1 MAPPIIVHAC
11 NFVCHP
17 ANKVLPTYHQCQ
29 EPSLDGN
36 FSSIAQYESGVLF
49 PTAQI
54 FQFSFG
60 RVSGTGDEATDGSP
74 TLDVAVPVVI
84 NIIPPNAL
92 LSADT
97 IVTLSIAGGNATGR
111 L

>member
-1 MAPPIIVHAC
+1 MC
-11 NFVCHP
+11 RP

-29 EPSLDGN
+29 ELSLDGN

-49 PTAQI
+49 PTAQT

-60 RVSGTGDEATDGSP
+60 QVSRTGDEATDGSP
-74 TLDVAVPVVI
+74 TLDVAVPVMI

-92 LSADT
+92 LSTDT